1 MGRLPYFPVRGAL
14 RHPCPWGAFRTSLYA
29 APFAIPGYGC
39 ILRTVKGKK
48 KTDAGRAKLEK
59 ELREALG
66 EIDEEGLLFL
76 LRQAQVLIYNARVDR
91 INQEATR
98 LKAGKPQPVKETRE
112 APLGVSIEESD
123 DGKSIFLTLG
133 KARKVLAPAE
143 MRQIVRIC
151 YAAETK
157 SEALRQLFTV
167 LARERKDILADAMIG
182 NPDNPLLVALFTTV
196 RNTYRLKDS

>member
-1 MGRLPYFPVRGAL
+1 MSPGATALPPRA
-14 RHPCPWGAFRTSLYA
+14 SNA
-29 APFAIPGYGC
+29 APDALARHLARQVYGC
-39 ILRTVKGKK
+39 ILRYVKGKK
-48 KTDAGRAKLEK
+48 KIDTGRAKLEK
-59 ELREALG
+59 ELREALA

-91 INQEATR
+91 INQEATK
-98 LKAGKPQPVKETRE
+98 LKGGKPQTVKEARE
-112 APLGVSIEESD
+112 APLTVSIEESD

-133 KARKVLAPAE
+133 KARKVLAPEE
-143 MRQIVRIC
+143 MRQLVRIC

-196 RNTYRLKDS
+196 RNTYRLKE

>member
-1 MGRLPYFPVRGAL
+1 M
-14 RHPCPWGAFRTSLYA
+14 
-29 APFAIPGYGC
+29 
-39 ILRTVKGKK
+39 
-48 KTDAGRAKLEK
+48 
-59 ELREALG
+59 
-66 EIDEEGLLFL
+66 
-76 LRQAQVLIYNARVDR
+76 
-91 INQEATR
+91 
-98 LKAGKPQPVKETRE
+98 KAGKPQPVKEARE

-196 RNTYRLKDS
+196 RNTYRLKDA

>member
-1 MGRLPYFPVRGAL
+1 MKSKKPDSGRP
-14 RHPCPWGAFRTSLYA
+14 
-29 APFAIPGYGC
+29 
-39 ILRTVKGKK
+39 
-48 KTDAGRAKLEK
+48 KLEK
-59 ELREALG
+59 ELRDAVK
-66 EIDEEGLLFL
+66 EIDQEGLLFL

-91 INQEATR
+91 INQEETK
-98 LKAGKPQPVKETRE
+98 LKGGKPLTTSGARE
-112 APLGVSIEESD
+112 ARAAAPGVSIEESD
-123 DGKSIFLTLG
+123 DGKTIFLTLG
-133 KARKVLAPAE
+133 KARKVLAPEE